1 MRRHVLALLALAS
14 SAALAHEGHERHFP
28 SERLEPG
35 VDKEAIINTSW
46 AAVPNHLEY
55 DVGLLFGYSNDPLF
69 TYIVSSSGDPV
80 DRDKAIV

>member
-35 VDKEAIINTSW
+35 VDKEAIINTSL
-46 AAVPNHLEY
+46 AAVPN
-55 DVGLLFGYSNDPLF
+55 
-69 TYIVSSSGDPV
+69 TSSTTSACSS
-80 DRDKAIV
+80 AIRTTPSSPTS